1 MKKFLGKI
9 IIVEHENNLWHPFI
23 ILWESKSK
31 TIGLQCSSVQY
42 DCDMNQYSYFFS
54 KHYIDKIKCEPD
66 IIELDIDDG
75 LKFHSQV
82 DLNNIYI
89 FEKRAL
95 KLNNVKNE
103 LNFDTYVL
111 LLEKLKNKTFNKK
124 EVNEMIEAAYNNSIN
139 YIKTC

>member
-1 MKKFLGKI
+1 MLNIKI
-9 IIVEHENNLWHPFI
+9 I
-23 ILWESKSK
+23 
-31 TIGLQCSSVQY
+31 Y
-42 DCDMNQYSYFFS
+42 DIHLLYFEKVNQKQLDCNALVFNMIMIWINIHIFFS

-111 LLEKLKNKTFNKK
+111 LLEKLKDKTFNKK
-124 EVNEMIEAAYNNSIN
+124 EVNEMIEAAYNNAIN
-139 YIKTC
+139 YIKIC

>member
-1 MKKFLGKI
+1 MNIKI
-9 IIVEHENNLWHPFI
+9 I
-23 ILWESKSK
+23 
-31 TIGLQCSSVQY
+31 Y
-42 DCDMNQYSYFFS
+42 DIHLLYFEKVNQKQLDCNALVFNMIMIWINIHIFFS

-111 LLEKLKNKTFNKK
+111 LLEKLKDKTFNKK
-124 EVNEMIEAAYNNSIN
+124 EVNEMIEAAYNNAIN
-139 YIKTC
+139 YIKIC